1 MHSIQKYELLNLR
14 CDFIIKHKGGI
25 LMITKENELW
35 FLKKKKI
42 RFFFRYDE
50 VSNFI
55 QVFEKH
61 DFEKG
66 AFKF

>member
-35 FLKKKKI
+35 FLKKKNKI
-42 RFFFRYDE
+42 FFSIRRSIEFH
-50 VSNFI
+50 SSF
-55 QVFEKH
+55 
-61 DFEKG
+61 
-66 AFKF
+66 